1 MVCHCVIAIITNLI
15 HSDHGI
21 YLGIWQEI
29 KVNVH
34 AANMKG
40 ASVLCFACFLAL
52 MAQADA
58 SCSLVMDTFLSHRA
72 DFHMKFTTRNSA
84 LYRVFLCLSHFLS
97 GF

>member
-15 HSDHGI
+15 YSDHGI
-21 YLGIWQEI
+21 YLGIWQKI

-52 MAQADA
+52 MVQADA
-58 SCSLVMDTFLSHRA
+58 SCSLVMDTSLSHRA
-72 DFHMKFTTRNSA
+72 DFHMKIIKRKSA
-84 LYRVFLCLSHFLS
+84 LDRVLLCRPHFVS
-97 GF
+97 GS

>member
-15 HSDHGI
+15 YSDHGM
-21 YLGIWQEI
+21 YLGIWQKI

-52 MAQADA
+52 MVQADA
-58 SCSLVMDTFLSHRA
+58 SCSLVMDTSLSHRA
-72 DFHMKFTTRNSA
+72 DFHMKITTRKSA
-84 LYRVFLCLSHFLS
+84 LDRVLLCQPHFVS
-97 GF
+97 GS